1 MTQPFM
7 GEIRFFSYDFPP
19 RGWAT
24 CSGQLLSI
32 QQNSALFSLLGTQ
45 YGGNGIQTFALPDL
59 RSRVPMHRSPG
70 VNPQGT
76 VSGSENVTLLQ
87 SQVPPHTHN
96 LMGTSAAGNARAP
109 VGRTFSADTSDN
121 FDFYATGN
129 PTTTLA
135 PASIATAGGSQP
147 HPNVQPYLTLNASIA
162 LQGIFPSRN

>member
-1 MTQPFM
+1 MTQPFI

-32 QQNSALFSLLGTQ
+32 QQNQALFSLLGTT
-45 YGGNGIQTFALPDL
+45 YGGNGVQTFQLPDL
-59 RSRVPMHRSPG
+59 RSRVPMHRSAS
-70 VNPQGT
+70 NPQGT

-87 SQVPPHTHN
+87 AQVPAHTHS
-96 LMGTSAAGNARAP
+96 LMGTTAAGNARPPA
-109 VGRTFSADTSDN
+109 GRTFSADTSDN

-135 PASIATAGGSQP
+135 PASIASAGGRQP
-147 HPNVQPYLTLNASIA
+147 HPNLQPYLTLNASIA

>member
-1 MTQPFM
+1 MTQPYM

-19 RGWAT
+19 RRWAT

-59 RSRVPMHRSPG
+59 RSRVPMHRSNT
-70 VNPQGT
+70 NPQGA
-76 VSGSENVTLLQ
+76 VSGSENVTLLL
-87 SQVPPHTHN
+87 SQVPPHTHS
-96 LMGTSAAGNARAP
+96 LMGTTSPGNARP
-109 VGRTFSADTSDN
+109 PNGRTFGADTSSTI
-121 FDFYATGN
+121 DFYATGN

-135 PASIATAGGSQP
+135 PASIAPAGGNQP